1 MKTLDLRFR
10 GEINT
15 EVSEL
20 LNQIAEN
27 NINSF
32 NQIISEISKENLDN
46 LNWWVKSPA
55 SRNTYSSPLFY
66 RLTCLKLLDELI
78 RENKFIYSKILVDS
92 FEFSSLIKNLLKKK
106 ENSKIKV
113 YNTQDFSVITKNI
126 KNNFHKIKTSVFFI
140 LKYFIVKIL
149 VEKENISSPIKV
161 VDTFLMPKFV
171 KKDRWYASFFDEL
184 NEKQIQNLYFIPTVV
199 NSNIK
204 DYIKIILKL
213 KNVKRKIIFK
223 ESYLSLFEVI
233 SIVTNLFNNKFNNKS
248 IKYID
253 LEINPI
259 ILEEL
264 KFNRDQLTILESFSI
279 SKLFQKL
286 YNKKIKI
293 ELAIDWFEGQSI
305 DKAWSFSLNK
315 FFPECKTYGFRGG
328 GDFSLHLCN
337 YPIQVEKEAN
347 VIPETFLVPGIGYQ
361 KLVSKYL
368 KNIKSIVVPS
378 FRSLHVWDQN
388 KLNSSTEHESN
399 VFIILV
405 SLPISLEISKLIL
418 KLLVDLKIHLESF
431 IKKPIFYIK
440 IHPAFNSDSEFK
452 RLSECL
458 HENFIFTNNETFS
471 SLLNKSNLLI
481 SEASGTC
488 LESIAS
494 GVPVLVIKNSKG
506 LFYNPIPNDIP
517 AIMFKFVLNVNQLLK
532 QILFYQNNRINLE
545 KELIENSKKVR
556 LKYFKSFDKK
566 TVYNLMIK

>member
-140 LKYFIVKIL
+140 LKYFVVKIL
-149 VEKENISSPIKV
+149 VTKENILSPIKV
-161 VDTFLMPKFV
+161 VDTFLMPRFV
-171 KKDRWYASFFDEL
+171 KKDRWYASFFNEL
-184 NEKQIQNLYFIPTVV
+184 NIKQIQNLYFIPTIV
-199 NSNIK
+199 NSSIL
-204 DYIKIILKL
+204 DISKIILKS
-213 KNVKRKIIFK
+213 KNINRKIIFK
-223 ESYLSLFEVI
+223 ESYI
-233 SIVTNLFNNKFNNKS
+233 SFIDIFYIIFNLFNNKFKIKS
-248 IKYID
+248 VKYLG
-253 LEINPI
+253 LEISSI
-259 ILEEL
+259 VKEE
-264 KFNRDQLTILESFSI
+264 FRFVRDQSTIIESLIIYKMFNNFY
-279 SKLFQKL
+279 KQ
-286 YNKKIKI
+286 NIKI
-293 ELAIDWFEGQSI
+293 EIAIDWFEGHSI
-305 DKAWSFSLNK
+305 DKSWSFSLNK

-347 VIPETFLVPGIGYQ
+347 VIPETFLVPGTGYQ

-378 FRSLHVWDQN
+378 FRTLHVWDN
-388 KLNSSTEHESN
+388 YNSNLSKN
-399 VFIILV
+399 DKKNNFIILV
-405 SLPISLEISKLIL
+405 SLPINLEISKIIL
-418 KLLVDLKIHLESF
+418 KLIVNLKMNSEGLLD
-431 IKKPIFYIK
+431 KPIFNVK
-440 IHPAFNSDSEFK
+440 THPAFNTDLEFNKLCDSLPSNIIFK
-452 RLSECL
+452 KNK
-458 HENFIFTNNETFS
+458 NFN
-471 SLLNKSNLLI
+471 SLLRNSNLLI

-488 LESIAS
+488 LESMAL
-494 GVPVLVIKNSKG
+494 GVPVIVIKNPRG
-506 LFYNPIPNDIP
+506 LFYNPIVFEVPDE
-517 AIMFKFVLNVNQLLK
+517 MFKFASSIDELNN
-532 QILFYQNNRINLE
+532 QILYFRNNQKTLQ
-545 KELIENSKKVR
+545 KTHTKNSKIIR
-556 LKYFKSFDKK
+556 SNYFEPSKNKIINK
-566 TVYNLMIK
+566 IIK